1 MDILN
6 IVVAE
11 LEDIISRLKYNMFS
25 SEHPKAGL
33 RGKLFKFI
41 APSKVQLLKDKKT
54 IEISKSD
61 LYSGGKKLY
70 FPADMS

>member
-1 MDILN
+1 MDLLN

-11 LEDIISRLKYNMFS
+11 LEDIISRLKYNIFS
-25 SEHPKAGL
+25 SDHPKTSL
-33 RGKLFKFI
+33 RGKLFKFMT
-41 APSKVQLLKDKKT
+41 PGKVQLLKDKKT
-54 IEISKSD
+54 VEISKSD